1 MQADN
6 QGCCL
11 IVTTGGT
18 GPSPRDVTPE
28 ATEAVCSR
36 MLPGYGEQMRAISL
50 KYVPTAVL
58 SRQTAGAR
66 VWVGSAQAAATCLVG
81 AAVGGPHKQAFL
93 LRQPLT
99 TCRPGLLQQQS
110 VSLLPAVTRLL
121 LS

>member
-58 SRQTAGAR
+58 SRQTAGEPR
-66 VWVGSAQAAATCLVG
+66 LEFVCVPQ
-81 AAVGGPHKQAFL
+81 H
-93 LRQPLT
+93 
-99 TCRPGLLQQQS
+99 GLLQVVLAVCGTYSCSFPPHPDLCATWDS
-110 VSLLPAVTRLL
+110 VPMFQGSR
-121 LS
+121 